1 MQLLHISNSALSLTG
16 STSDWPEHA
25 LIRPSVRTKEISLGP
40 DWPAERGL
48 GSVGAQRCKLGK
60 CHDSKQSTC
69 QKAAKKCCGFPG
81 FLCRKAKEPERD
93 ITRRCNIMHV
103 LPLNVPRLKSC
114 RRHGVR
120 LRQHRRR
127 QDCRLLR
134 KYHYAR
140 YTQYGLNRALPPI
153 IPRRLQLLYADSYQ
167 QTRPQRVSFN
177 FQRNL
182 CPQPHHQRLPTAIPN
197 LKSAPPS
204 GLTWPLDFRSEKKKK
219 AFSLSSSSPRL
230 FLPCVCCDDPR
241 EYLSV
246 HLPQLS
252 PSPCDRRRPATNRI
266 ACSPDHRLDC
276 TSLRI
281 ISLTE
286 VGREGAERGSNN
298 ATLTRLC
305 TETPETSAPGRC
317 DSSASFIQVAV
328 PAPQHSLLPV
338 N

>member
-219 AFSLSSSSPRL
+219 KLFPCLPPHLVSSSLVFAVTTLESTSLSTSLSSVLRRAIAAAQPPIVLRVPLIIAWIVRAYGSSL
-230 FLPCVCCDDPR
+230 
-241 EYLSV
+241 
-246 HLPQLS
+246 
-252 PSPCDRRRPATNRI
+252 
-266 ACSPDHRLDC
+266 
-276 TSLRI
+276 
-281 ISLTE
+281 
-286 VGREGAERGSNN
+286 
-298 ATLTRLC
+298 
-305 TETPETSAPGRC
+305 
-317 DSSASFIQVAV
+317 
-328 PAPQHSLLPV
+328 
-338 N
+338 